1 MPKKLLHGIDI
12 TAPGGVQKLLD
23 FHRLTFGDAV
33 MEDDPGAGTAPAG
46 EPNDQ
51 GSTYTPPATQA
62 DLDRIIGDRVAR
74 ERGKYADYD
83 DLKAK
88 AAQVDGFQSRITEL
102 ETTNGELTGKIQ
114 TFETEKERA
123 ELVSD
128 VAKDKKVPAEALRG
142 STREELEAHAD
153 QLAELFKPSGPV
165 IPGQER
171 TPGNNPDNKPSEETA
186 FVRGLFSGD

>member
-23 FHRLTFGDAV
+23 FHRLTFGGAV

-114 TFETEKERA
+114 TFEQEKERA
-123 ELVSD
+123 KLVSD
-128 VAKDKKVPAEALRG
+128 VATAKGVPASALRG
-142 STREELEAHAD
+142 STKEELEAHAD
-153 QLAELFKPSGPV
+153 QLAELLKPSGPV
-165 IPGQER
+165 IPNQER
-171 TPGNNPDNKPSEETA
+171 IPDSPDNKPSEETT
-186 FVRGLFSGD
+186 FVRGLFSGE